1 MTNLDAAHEPRG
13 GNYSK
18 VRIVVLGALNTDISV
33 VGVPHLPRDGEA
45 LFGSALRIGPG
56 GKSRNV
62 ANMITCLTNAGVV
75 AMLSHT
81 CRDPFGLWKVPY
93 EALQVAGVNM
103 DFVTVVDCN
112 SDQPYPAIAL
122 LTVDTHGSRA
132 SSLSN
137 NILNGLTR
145 ESIENALPLLDA
157 ASENNGLLAL
167 SLEVSSDVAAY
178 AMRCAAERSL
188 RIVLD
193 PGGLSEDVYSET
205 LFQQKI
211 FLLKPNEHEIKRM
224 TGIEVS
230 GFDTAARAAA
240 ALRDRNIENVLI
252 THGKNGA
259 YFIGEDIEEC
269 IMVPDLRITTQADAT
284 GCGDQVM
291 ATLCA
296 YLCEGKELIEAV
308 RLAIIAGTLQ
318 FNRVGIQPVARSELA
333 AYTTY

>member
-1 MTNLDAAHEPRG
+1 MKNLDAADAPRG
-13 GNYSK
+13 GGYSK

-45 LFGSALRIGPG
+45 VFGSALFIGPG

-62 ANMITCLTNAGVV
+62 ANMITHLTTTGAV

-93 EALQVAGVNM
+93 QALQVAGVNV
-103 DFVTVVDCN
+103 DFVTAVDCN

-122 LTVDTHGSRA
+122 VTVDTHGSRA

-137 NILNGLTR
+137 KILSGLTR
-145 ESIENALPLLDA
+145 ESIENALPMFDA

-167 SLEVSSDVAAY
+167 SLEVNSDVAAY

-193 PGGLSEDVYSET
+193 PGGLSEDAYSEI
-205 LFQQKI
+205 LFQQNI
-211 FLLKPNEHEIKRM
+211 FLLKPNEHEAKRL
-224 TGIEVS
+224 TGIEVT
-230 GFDTAARAAA
+230 GFDTALRAAA

-259 YFIGEDIEEC
+259 YFVGEGIQEY
-269 IMVPDLRITTQADAT
+269 IMVPDLHISAQADAT

-296 YLCEGKELIEAV
+296 YLCEGKELIEAA
-308 RLAIIAGTLQ
+308 RLSIIAGTLQ

-333 AYTTY
+333 AYAGY